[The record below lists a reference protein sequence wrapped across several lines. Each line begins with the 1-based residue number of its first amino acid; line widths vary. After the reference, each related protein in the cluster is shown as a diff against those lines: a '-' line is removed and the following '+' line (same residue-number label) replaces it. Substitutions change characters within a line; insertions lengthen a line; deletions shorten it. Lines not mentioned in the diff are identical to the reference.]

1 MMSAKINTHNSWPR
15 RVMSD
20 RRAPDLRFRGR
31 FREGVSIGRESRTF
45 GTARP
50 GDLAVTQIPFLCL
63 ELLPVDLALGVPSFE
78 NLHGRLLPTVHR
90 TPGASL

>member
-15 RVMSD
+15 RVISD

-45 GTARP
+45 GTPRP
-50 GDLAVTQIPFLCL
+50 GDLAVTQIPLLRL
-63 ELLPVDLALGVPSFE
+63 ELVPVDLAPRVSALE
-78 NLHGRLLPTVHR
+78 NLQR
-90 TPGASL
+90 